1 MVLCLQLVWLFVSL
15 LFIFDTRALL
25 GLRLHLK
32 VQYALVLDSCWALF
46 MNLFI
51 FKTGSYVVQI
61 SLNFPSFSL
70 SLFSAGITVVY
81 NQAWLCLI
89 LCKEKTKYL
98 KVSKISSPQ
107 SNCNES
113 SNYLLLVSWVL
124 FLSLFSSLSGYF
136 ISFKNIYL
144 TCISVL
150 SSCISMTTCVHA
162 LCLRRSEEG
171 IGAPEAVVTSVNYYV
186 GTRNWT
192 QAF

>member
-1 MVLCLQLVWLFVSL
+1 MVVRFFVVY
-15 LFIFDTRALL
+15 FWHKGFAGTQAALESA
-25 GLRLHLK
+25 
-32 VQYALVLDSCWALF
+32 VYSCWALF

>member
-1 MVLCLQLVWLFVSL
+1 
-15 LFIFDTRALL
+15 
-25 GLRLHLK
+25 
-32 VQYALVLDSCWALF
+32 

-51 FKTGSYVVQI
+51 FKTGSYVVLF

-98 KVSKISSPQ
+98 KVNKISSPQ

-113 SNYLLLVSWVL
+113 SNYLLLVSCVL

-136 ISFKNIYL
+136 ISF
-144 TCISVL
+144 
-150 SSCISMTTCVHA
+150 
-162 LCLRRSEEG
+162 
-171 IGAPEAVVTSVNYYV
+171 
-186 GTRNWT
+186 
-192 QAF
+192 